1 MVATFVT
8 TYKKMKLHAVKG
20 KKKEKKE
27 KQKQKQKDLEY
38 KQEEK

>member
-1 MVATFVT
+1 MVATFKT
-8 TYKKMKLHAVKG
+8 TYKRMKLHEVKG
-20 KKKEKKE
+20 KKREKKQ